1 MSPLL
6 LKTLLSLAVILAALA
21 LSAMLRRVARR
32 LGQQRDFARA
42 RIFQMS
48 VVINVLCLVVALLLL
63 GAVWGLSG
71 DGVMVFATS
80 LLALLGVALFA
91 LAACAERIRNHGY
104 VPSDDDLSQI
114 TVGVDT
120 RDTVE
125 EVLGA
130 PSTSGVADA
139 SGFYYVR
146 SQFRHFAYLEPKE
159 INREL
164 VAVTFDGDGVVQN
177 IERYGLEDGQTVVL
191 SRRVTTNEG
200 DGDGILQQLLRS
212 LGNFVPSTL

>member
-1 MSPLL
+1 MRGPD
-6 LKTLLSLAVILAALA
+6 KGCFGVAIEGADMTEVMQTTRGPA
-21 LSAMLRRVARR
+21 RRVMR
-32 LGQQRDFARA
+32 G
-42 RIFQMS
+42 
-48 VVINVLCLVVALLLL
+48 VV
-63 GAVWGLSG
+63 
-71 DGVMVFATS
+71 
-80 LLALLGVALFA
+80 LGVALFA

-104 VPSDDDLSQI
+104 VPTDDDLSQI

-146 SQFRHFAYLEPKE
+146 SQFRHFAYLEAKE